1 RHTRCYR
8 DWSSDVCS
16 SDLHR
21 ASSEPVMAPEESSI
35 AANGVDAKE
44 RGDYHH
50 YYTDG
55 AYQAPLVVPSG
66 MAWTRVQDYRMPDA
80 SGVGRS
86 EERRVGRECGSWW
99 WL

>member
-1 RHTRCYR
+1 
-8 DWSSDVCS
+8 
-16 SDLHR
+16 
-21 ASSEPVMAPEESSI
+21 MAPEESSI

-80 SGVGRS
+80 SGVGAGALAPPRLIVDPS
-86 EERRVGRECGSWW
+86 HSAPDSKMVSLSRECLRSSSKR
-99 WL
+99 

>member
-1 RHTRCYR
+1 
-8 DWSSDVCS
+8 
-16 SDLHR
+16 
-21 ASSEPVMAPEESSI
+21 MAPEESSI

-80 SGVGRS
+80 SGVGALAPPRLIVDLS
-86 EERRVGRECGSWW
+86 YSAPDRKMVS
-99 WL
+99 

>member
-1 RHTRCYR
+1 
-8 DWSSDVCS
+8 
-16 SDLHR
+16 
-21 ASSEPVMAPEESSI
+21 MAPEESSI

-50 YYTDG
+50 YYTGG

-80 SGVGRS
+80 SGVGAGAVWMLGGGACAAQAH
-86 EERRVGRECGSWW
+86 RRPFLFSTR
-99 WL
+99 